1 MKAELTINQ
10 LKEKV
15 EREGLIKALYSVYGS
30 AVKVKILFTDAVCK
44 LRIEELNL
52 SVRGYNCLKRVGVNY
67 VEDLI
72 GKIETSDLYS
82 IRNLGRK
89 TIAEIKTTLLEFVYN
104 SLPESEKLTFLQ
116 AVIAD
121 NDAN

>member
-10 LKEKV
+10 LKETIAKV
-15 EREGLIKALYSVYGS
+15 GLINALHSTYG
-30 AVKVKILFTDAVCK
+30 AKVRVKILFPDSVCK

-67 VEDLI
+67 IEDLI

-104 SLPESEKLTFLQ
+104 SLPESEKLAFLQ
-116 AVIAD
+116 AVVTD
-121 NDAN
+121 NALN

>member
-10 LKEKV
+10 LKERIAKD
-15 EREGLIKALYSVYGS
+15 GLINALHSTYG
-30 AVKVKILFTDAVCK
+30 AKVRVKILFPDSVCK

-104 SLPESEKLTFLQ
+104 SLPESEKHAFLQ

-121 NDAN
+121 NDVN